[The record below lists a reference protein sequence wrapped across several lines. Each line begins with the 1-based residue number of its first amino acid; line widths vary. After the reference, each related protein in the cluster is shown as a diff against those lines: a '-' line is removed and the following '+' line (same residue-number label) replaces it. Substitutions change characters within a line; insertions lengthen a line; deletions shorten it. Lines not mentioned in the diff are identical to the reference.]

1 MPKGPVE
8 PPAEGDM
15 PKCSSASAP
24 AQPLLRFGMRS
35 LRVAI
40 AALTLTLLGMVAQA
54 QLLVE
59 VALAPAIA
67 SQLFPPVS
75 WPSGSLRAAGTG
87 ADALIARVPDHGEW
101 QGWEVYTA
109 TGLAA
114 SLQPALVYGVE
125 RDLMMQ
131 GLFRAATNET
141 GVGAEHHT
149 RVVFSD
155 GGTQRALLYV
165 IRSGQELVWLVARGR

>member
-1 MPKGPVE
+1 MHR
-8 PPAEGDM
+8 
-15 PKCSSASAP
+15 
-24 AQPLLRFGMRS
+24 LRT
-35 LRVAI
+35 L
-40 AALTLTLLGMVAQA
+40 ALTLTLVLAAGQASA
-54 QLLVE
+54 QLLAE

-67 SQLFPPVS
+67 SQLFPPVQ
-75 WPSGSLRAAGTG
+75 WPSGSLRAVGAG
-87 ADALIARVPDHGEW
+87 AERLIARVPGHAEW

-114 SLQPALVYGVE
+114 SLEPALTYGVE

-131 GLFRAATNET
+131 GLFRAETTETPLGNER
-141 GVGAEHHT
+141 HT

-155 GGTQRALLYV
+155 GGAQRALLYV

>member
-1 MPKGPVE
+1 M
-8 PPAEGDM
+8 
-15 PKCSSASAP
+15 
-24 AQPLLRFGMRS
+24 QRLRIVTVV
-35 LRVAI
+35 LVLAI
-40 AALTLTLLGMVAQA
+40 GGTGNA
-54 QLLVE
+54 QLLAE

-75 WPSGSLRAAGTG
+75 WPSGSLRAVGSG
-87 ADALIARVPDHGEW
+87 ADALVARVPGNAEW

-114 SLQPALVYGVE
+114 TLEPALVYGVE

-131 GLFRAATNET
+131 GLFRAET
-141 GVGAEHHT
+141 SNASVGTERHT

-155 GGTQRALLYV
+155 GGAQRALLYV
-165 IRSGQELVWLVARGR
+165 MRSGQELVWLVARGR